1 MTTALAAPDPAV
13 LIAGLVFAVL
23 VVDPD
28 HRLAQANPV
37 AEELFGQSEARMQG
51 KPVSTI
57 AIFEEPRIAA
67 LLTDPEAQF
76 VARDLILGV
85 EAGHRR
91 VNLTCSPIPSHPGWR
106 VLTFSEIGQGERDD
120 DGDERVELRA
130 PAVLAHEIKNPL
142 SAIRGAS
149 QLLERRANERDRPLA
164 KLIAG
169 EVDRI
174 AELVDRMQQLGSR
187 PATPSKEPCNLH
199 QAIRNAISTVST
211 GRDGAVSIEEAFDPS
226 LPPVAAAAAT
236 LEQVLINLVANAC
249 DAACDAES
257 PRVTVRTRFASG
269 LVFNAIRFGKST
281 RLPIE
286 IIVSDNGAGV
296 DPALRDH
303 ISEPFV
309 TGKSG
314 GQGLRLALVRKLVR
328 DLGGRVSHERDER
341 AGLTRFRINLPVAEG
356 AGA

>member
-1 MTTALAAPDPAV
+1 M
-13 LIAGLVFAVL
+13 
-23 VVDPD
+23 
-28 HRLAQANPV
+28 
-37 AEELFGQSEARMQG
+37 
-51 KPVSTI
+51 
-57 AIFEEPRIAA
+57 
-67 LLTDPEAQF
+67 
-76 VARDLILGV
+76 
-85 EAGHRR
+85 
-91 VNLTCSPIPSHPGWR
+91 
-106 VLTFSEIGQGERDD
+106 
-120 DGDERVELRA
+120 
-130 PAVLAHEIKNPL
+130 
-142 SAIRGAS
+142 
-149 QLLERRANERDRPLA
+149 LERRANDRDRPLA
-164 KLIAG
+164 RLIAG

-226 LPPVAAAAAT
+226 LPPVAADAAT

-249 DAACDAES
+249 DAAGDAEN

-303 ISEPFV
+303 IFEPFV
-309 TGKSG
+309 TGKTG
-314 GQGLRLALVRKLVR
+314 GQGLGLALVRKLVR

>member
-76 VARDLILGV
+76 VARDLVLGV

-91 VNLTCSPIPSHPGWR
+91 VNLTCSPVPSHPGWR

-226 LPPVAAAAAT
+226 LPPVAADAAT

-286 IIVSDNGAGV
+286 IIVSDNGVGV

-303 ISEPFV
+303 IFEPFV

-314 GQGLRLALVRKLVR
+314 GQGLGLALVRKLVR